1 MKRIVMTMLLVA
13 VVTTVTVSAQAR
25 GGMMGPAA
33 SAEEVELTGR
43 LRLVRDE
50 FPVLVSGANEYVL
63 RISPVLSSEFQVTNN
78 QQVSVSGV
86 MVEHQ
91 SRDLLGTTRT
101 VMVRSID
108 VGGTRYV
115 MPRGGAMMGGDA
127 RGGRGGRGGRS
138 APDGPRDFGP
148 QGQMPRGG
156 RR

>member
-1 MKRIVMTMLLVA
+1 MKRQIILVLLVA
-13 VVTTVTVSAQAR
+13 IAATATVSAQAR

-43 LRLVRDE
+43 LRLVRDQL
-50 FPVLVSGANEYVL
+50 PVLVSGADEYVL
-63 RISPVLSSEFQVTNN
+63 RISPALSSEFQVTNN

-101 VMVRSID
+101 VMVRSME

-115 MPRGGAMMGGDA
+115 MPSRGAMMGDHTW
-127 RGGRGGRGGRS
+127 GGRGGRM
-138 APDGPRDFGP
+138 APDSGRDFGP
-148 QGQMPRGG
+148 QGPMPRGG

>member
-1 MKRIVMTMLLVA
+1 MKRRIILVLLVA
-13 VVTTVTVSAQAR
+13 IVATATVSAQMR
-25 GGMMGPAA
+25 GGLMGRALS

-43 LRLVRDE
+43 LRLVRDQL
-50 FPVLVSGANEYVL
+50 PVLVSGTDEYVL
-63 RISPVLSSEFQVTNN
+63 RISPALSSEFQVTND
-78 QQVSVSGV
+78 QQVRVSGF

-115 MPRGGAMMGGDA
+115 MPGRGAMMGGEGW
-127 RGGRGGRGGRS
+127 GGRADRF
-138 APDGPRDFGP
+138 APDGARDFEP

>member
-1 MKRIVMTMLLVA
+1 MKRIMMVLVLVA
-13 VVTTVTVSAQAR
+13 VAATVTVSAQAR

-43 LRLVRDE
+43 LRLVRE
-50 FPVLVSGANEYVL
+50 QLPVLVSGTNEYVL
-63 RISPVLSSEFQVTNN
+63 RISPALSSEFQVTNN
-78 QQVSVSGV
+78 QQVSVSGF

-101 VMVRSID
+101 VMVRSME

-115 MPRGGAMMGGDA
+115 MPNRGSMMGGDA
-127 RGGRGGRGGRS
+127 WGGRRSPRDGGRDS
-138 APDGPRDFGP
+138 GP
-148 QGQMPRGG
+148 QGPMPRGG